1 MANSP
6 RVHSVDLHAHST
18 ASDGLLDPASLV
30 RKAAANGVDLLA
42 LTDHDV
48 TSGFGEARKAALLH
62 GVHLIAGVEV
72 SVTWRNKTI
81 HIVGLD
87 IDPDCAA
94 LQAGLKAVRSGRRAR
109 AEQMAAELSRVGI
122 DGSFAGAARHA
133 ANPDFIGRTHFARYL
148 VDRGLASNPRDVFK
162 RFLGEGKPGFVAHQ
176 WATLED
182 TLSWI
187 RAAGGEAVIAH
198 PGCYNL
204 SEEKLAELFGV
215 FRDLGGAAIE
225 VIAPGHRP
233 EQFVPLSRLCRVF
246 GLKASVGSDYHGPGE
261 QRFDLGRLPLLPCGL
276 SPIWGGWEVA
286 AGDGAPH

>member
-1 MANSP
+1 VANSP

-48 TSGFGEARKAALLH
+48 TSGFAAAREAALVH
-62 GVHLIAGVEV
+62 GLHLIAGVEV

-87 IDPDCAA
+87 IDPDCAV
-94 LQAGLKAVRSGRRAR
+94 LQAGLTAVRSGRRAR
-109 AEQMAAELSRVGI
+109 AEQMAADLSRVGI
-122 DGSFAGAARHA
+122 DGSFAGATRHA
-133 ANPDFIGRTHFARYL
+133 VNPDFIGRTHFARYL
-148 VDRGLASNPRDVFK
+148 VDCGLAANPRDVFK
-162 RFLGEGKPGFVAHQ
+162 RYLGEGRPGFVPHQ

-198 PGCYNL
+198 PGRYNL
-204 SEEKLAELFGV
+204 SEANLAELLGL
-215 FRDLGGAAIE
+215 FRDLGGAGIE

-233 EQFVPLSRLCRVF
+233 EQLVTLARLCRVF

-261 QRFDLGRLPLLPCGL
+261 QRFDLGRLPILPSGL
-276 SPIWGGWEVA
+276 SPIWDGWEAV
-286 AGDGAPH
+286 AGDGGTH

>member
-198 PGCYNL
+198 PGRYNL

-233 EQFVPLSRLCRVF
+233 EQFVTLARLCRVF